1 LITKNTRGSFS
12 LIRSNPHPATI
23 NKESKP
29 GMKKN
34 QTYTTAAVSVLS
46 LMLGA
51 SQLLAQSN
59 IGQWDFIHS
68 NLVQTAGAT
77 LGDLQ
82 YADGPTGATATQT
95 AFNWTTNFGIPN
107 IAGVPA
113 QVMKVPAGAIPMGYL
128 MPTPP
133 ANGGGS
139 LVNEYTYI
147 IDAYYPSGGQFRPL
161 VQMDDGNLDHILAYL
176 AVGANDALEATNTSG
191 VQLPSGN
198 GGQVPAGAW
207 YRLGFVVSMSA
218 GEIDFYTNGVRVG
231 VLKGVGK
238 LDSPYTLLA
247 ASTLYLLSSPQTN
260 VGCYISSVQLRD
272 TPLSR
277 GQLRALGAVSAS
289 KIPITIPPVSTF
301 IVSQSPDQGE
311 ITGPL
316 PVIHVVLDQGD
327 STLNVGSVQ
336 LSLDGSV
343 VPATVAAGNPN
354 QFTVDYSVTNLY
366 DPGTP
371 HTLQLTFQD
380 NIGGVQ
386 SSTWSFT
393 VATYQNV
400 TLPAPIYLETFDEV
414 AEGGIPTG
422 WVVTNWTDTL
432 TPGLNLLDTQ
442 SDSYKDWVT
451 ISAADYA
458 SVYGDTQ
465 TYTSPG
471 FPPVSGNRR
480 QMIPPIVLNGVLL
493 DSLVSNNL
501 ITAESDQRDGS
512 QVQVMFTKDYD
523 LTGQTN
529 VYLSF
534 HNLNEQNQDNIC
546 SVEYSIDQGAT
557 WLPLLYMLDDGT
569 TDGDGSDVI
578 TNSATGQIDVFAT
591 FGRARSDQAHGL
603 AYSNFIGAAVST
615 NLIPAIRPCRND
627 DPVQQKRI
635 EVFRLPLADNQS
647 HVRFRLGQ
655 AGTASWF
662 FAVDDFGLYSITL
675 PVITTQPQSLTVD
688 ANTAANFSVVAAGGS
703 LGYQWRF
710 NGLNIA
716 GATNSAYLI
725 AAAFPTNAG
734 FYSVVVSNASGKITS
749 SPAQLTVNTNPA
761 LQSNPVGEIA
771 DPGATVTFSVNATGG
786 RPITFKWLFNGTQI
800 SSSTAAPLTLANVQ
814 SNNIGNYQV
823 VAMNTYGAVTSGVA
837 ALKVYSGPLTNSL
850 VVHLTFDGNLN
861 DTSGRT
867 NNATYQ
873 FNGAAA
879 NPNATFRPG
888 KLGSAFQVTT
898 LIDSSAYEYATL
910 GYPTDLQFGETS
922 DFSVSFWASYTNQ
935 SDDIPFISNK
945 DWDASANPGWGIFTQ
960 GGGNY
965 RINVTGPNSDADK
978 YSQTD
983 TPQVLKDGN
992 WHHIAVS
999 IQHAPFGQ
1007 SAFIYGYQDG
1017 VLVSKH
1023 PMNVAGTVDTAAL
1036 PLTDHQTKAPVPTL
1050 IQSQFQVN
1058 IGQDGTGIYTDNHS
1072 GRLVGLLDDFGIWRR
1087 AITANEV
1094 AGIYKGG
1101 NLGKDLSQTTTPTFL
1116 VARKVGSNIVITWTP
1131 DPVLKLQTTTL
1142 LRPTSWSDVPGTLGA
1157 GSATLPLSGT
1167 SAFFRLSQ

>member
-1 LITKNTRGSFS
+1 MHL
-12 LIRSNPHPATI
+12 
-23 NKESKP
+23 
-29 GMKKN
+29 
-34 QTYTTAAVSVLS
+34 VSVVWLCS
-46 LMLGA
+46 LAFGA
-51 SQLLAQSN
+51 SRLPAQNN
-59 IGQWDFIHS
+59 IGQWDFLHS

-82 YADGPTGATATQT
+82 YADGTGGATSIQT
-95 AFNWTTNFGIPN
+95 LFGWTTNLGVPN

-113 QVMKVPAGAIPMGYL
+113 QVMKVPAGAIPLGYL

-133 ANGGGS
+133 PNGGGS
-139 LVNEYTYI
+139 LVNDYTFI
-147 IDAYYPSGGQFRPL
+147 VDAYYPSGGQFRPL
-161 VQMDDGNLDHILAYL
+161 VQMDDGTLDHILAYL
-176 AVGANDALEATNTSG
+176 AVGANDAIEATNTSG
-191 VQLPSGN
+191 VNLPSGN
-198 GGQVPAGAW
+198 GSQVTAGAW
-207 YRLGFVVSMSA
+207 CRLGFVVNSSG

-247 ASTLYLLSSPQTN
+247 SSSLYLFSSPQTN
-260 VGCYISSVQLRD
+260 VSCYISSVQLRD
-272 TPLSR
+272 TPLNR
-277 GQLRALGAVSAS
+277 GQLRALGSVSAS

-327 STLNVGSVQ
+327 STLNLGSVQ
-336 LSLDGSV
+336 LSLDGAI
-343 VPATVAAGNPN
+343 VPAVVAPGNPN
-354 QFTVDYSVTNLY
+354 QFTVDYAVTTLY
-366 DPGTP
+366 DPSTR

-380 NIGGVQ
+380 NIAGVQ
-386 SSTWSFT
+386 GSTWTFQ
-393 VATYQNV
+393 VATYQSV
-400 TLPAPIYLETFDEV
+400 TLPPPIYLETFDEV
-414 AEGGIPTG
+414 AEGGIPAG

-432 TPGLNLLDTQ
+432 TPGLNLFDTQ

-451 ISAADYA
+451 ISASDYA
-458 SVYGDTQ
+458 TVYADVQ

-471 FPPVSGNRR
+471 FPPISGNRR
-480 QMIPPIVLNGVLL
+480 QMIPPIVLNRVLL
-493 DSLVSNNL
+493 NNLVSDNL

-534 HNLNEQNQDNIC
+534 HHLNEQNQDNLC
-546 SVEYSIDQGAT
+546 SLEYSIDQGAT

-591 FGRARSDQAHGL
+591 FGTVRTDQAHGL

-635 EVFRLPLADNQS
+635 EIFRLPLADNQS
-647 HVRFRLGQ
+647 HVRFRFGQ
-655 AGTASWF
+655 AGTGSWF
-662 FAVDDFGLYSITL
+662 FAIDDFGLYSITL

-688 ANTAANFSVVAAGGS
+688 ANTPASFSVGASGGLLS
-703 LGYQWRF
+703 YQWRF
-710 NGLNIA
+710 NGANIPA
-716 GATNSAYLI
+716 ATNSAYLI
-725 AAAFPTNAG
+725 PAAFPTNAG
-734 FYSVVVSNASGKITS
+734 FYSVAVSNASGRVVS
-749 SPAQLTVNTNPA
+749 ALAQLTVNTNPVI
-761 LQSNPVGEIA
+761 QVNPSGEIA
-771 DPGATVTFSVNATGG
+771 DPGATVTFNVNATGG
-786 RPITFKWLFNGTQI
+786 RPMTFGWYFNGNQI
-800 SSSTAAPLTLANVQ
+800 SSSTNAPLTLYNVQ
-814 SNNIGNYQV
+814 SNNAGIYQV
-823 VAMNTYGAVTSGVA
+823 VAMNNYGAITSSLA
-837 ALKVYSGPLTNSL
+837 ALKVYHGPLSNNL
-850 VVHLTFDGNLN
+850 VAHLTFDGNLN
-861 DTSGRT
+861 DTSGRG
-867 NNATYQ
+867 NNAAYQ

-879 NPNATFRPG
+879 NPTPTFLPG

-898 LIDSSAYEYATL
+898 LVDSSAYEYATL
-910 GYPTDLQFGETS
+910 AYPTDLQFADTN
-922 DFSVSFWASYTNQ
+922 DFSVSFWTTYTNQ
-935 SDDIPFISNK
+935 GDDIPFISNK

-965 RINVTGPNSDADK
+965 RVNVTGPNSDADK

-983 TPQVLKDGN
+983 TPQTLKDGE

-1007 SAFIYGYQDG
+1007 YAFIYGYLDG

-1023 PMNVAGTVDTAAL
+1023 PMNVAGTIDTASL

-1050 IQSQFQVN
+1050 IQGQFAVN

-1072 GRLVGLLDDFGIWRR
+1072 GHLVALLDDLGIWRR

-1094 AGIYKGG
+1094 AGIYSAG
-1101 NLGKDLSQTTTPTFL
+1101 NQGRNLSQAITPQL
-1116 VARKVGSNIVITWTP
+1116 LIVRVVGSNLVLTWAAN
-1131 DPVLKLQTTTL
+1131 PVLKLRQTTTL
-1142 LRPTSWSDVPGTLGA
+1142 SPAAWADVPGTLGA
-1157 GSATLPLSGT
+1157 GSATVPLTGP